1 MAMDGDDAPASAA
14 PRSTGSSAR
23 PAAKPAPNMADMD
36 DDIPF

>member
-1 MAMDGDDAPASAA
+1 MAMDGDDAPAAAA